1 MDSVLTLHFFGE
13 VSEWLKEHAWKA
25 CVRESVP
32 RVRIPLSPH
41 PSIYQTRASG
51 FSFLRTTSK
60 NPVLTL
66 DRKLEKTESHSVWY
80 MDGCAGYLH

>member
-1 MDSVLTLHFFGE
+1 
-13 VSEWLKEHAWKA
+13 
-25 CVRESVP
+25 
-32 RVRIPLSPH
+32 
-41 PSIYQTRASG
+41 
-51 FSFLRTTSK
+51 LRTTSK